1 MALQSCATHIHKYVW
16 NSHVFPAPCKDSK
29 YKKAAFWAG
38 LLHIG
43 NLGIASSLMA
53 SRNCPSII
61 PLLTTIFFCWEK
73 SFVGPLIQKKMTWGQ
88 LVLSAQTLCEFP
100 ENRKYVMAKS
110 TLSSCSR
117 MGAQP
122 KNAFFLYSWCV
133 SVYCGAQ
140 LAPNILF
147 YWLLH
152 TIPSLQDLLLLPK
165 ENDTLKTD

>member
-88 LVLSAQTLCEFP
+88 LALSAQTLCEFP
-100 ENRKYVMAKS
+100 ESRKYVMAKS
-110 TLSSCSR
+110 TLSSCSK
-117 MGAQP
+117 MGGP
-122 KNAFFLYSWCV
+122 TKKCFLFILVVRVCLLWSSIGTKYPFL
-133 SVYCGAQ
+133 
-140 LAPNILF
+140 LATTHNPLS
-147 YWLLH
+147 
-152 TIPSLQDLLLLPK
+152 TGPAP
-165 ENDTLKTD
+165 TA

>member
-88 LVLSAQTLCEFP
+88 LALSAQTLCEFP

-110 TLSSCSR
+110 TLSSCSK
-117 MGAQP
+117 MGGPTKKMLSFYTRGACLFIVELNWHQIS
-122 KNAFFLYSWCV
+122 FFTGYYTQSPLYRTCSC
-133 SVYCGAQ
+133 C
-140 LAPNILF
+140 LRR
-147 YWLLH
+147 
-152 TIPSLQDLLLLPK
+152 T
-165 ENDTLKTD
+165 TL